1 MDTQELLDEIYP
13 ILRTELEIIQLNGF
27 ILNNEELKIID
38 TSYSDK
44 QFLIDYEAKFT
55 QDAEMK
61 LEKKYNTIYDMF
73 NKRFSKQNSA
83 DTFVYYVDPRIE
95 KGKKVNKS
103 AIQQLVYL
111 IGTTP
116 ADIVIITKTPLG
128 SGAVDDLSK
137 YNFRHF
143 LFAEL
148 NYNIMKSIFSPV
160 YEVLSDTERIEFLRI
175 NRMDNPEKL
184 TKMKADDKI
193 SRFLNLRLGQIV
205 RITARIIYYDSMVT
219 KRMSYRIVTD

>member
-1 MDTQELLDEIYP
+1 MDTEELLDELYP
-13 ILRTELEIIQLNGF
+13 ILKTQLEIVQLNGF
-27 ILNNEELKIID
+27 TLNNEELKIID

-44 QFLIDYEAKFT
+44 QFLIDYEAKFA
-55 QDAEMK
+55 QGVE
-61 LEKKYNTIYDMF
+61 EKKYNTIYDMF

-83 DTFVYYVDPRIE
+83 DTFAYYVDPRIE
-95 KGKKVNKS
+95 KGKKVNKY

-116 ADIVIITKTPLG
+116 ADIIIITKTPLG

-143 LFAEL
+143 LFSEL